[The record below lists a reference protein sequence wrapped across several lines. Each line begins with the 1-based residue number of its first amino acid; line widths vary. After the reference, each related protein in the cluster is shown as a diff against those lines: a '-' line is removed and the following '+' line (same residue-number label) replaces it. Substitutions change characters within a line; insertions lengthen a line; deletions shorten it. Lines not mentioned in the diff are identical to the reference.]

1 MQESMQENVKI
12 VKQLKSSL
20 NKKIQKASTEL
31 NTLLKQSLQGTAH
44 KLEETTEFINII
56 KKNLEEKIVKF
67 NAKLAENLDK

>member
-1 MQESMQENVKI
+1 MQENVKI

-20 NKKIQKASTEL
+20 NKKIEKASTEV

-56 KKNLEEKIVKF
+56 KNNLEEKIVKS